1 MSDQTFIWITRWE
14 DFQHYAPERDRAPG
28 WIKAYTKQLSDD
40 RYLNLTSAQR
50 ALLHD
55 LRCEFA
61 RAHGELTN
69 DTRRI
74 AQRIGLRV
82 TNGNLEALNHAG
94 FIEFLSREALDLALD
109 KFYASRARDRAHQ
122 REVEK
127 DGEQEQ
133 DTPEGPSAEDKVQVQ
148 VKTPNHD
155 AREPDEDIDLGP
167 PTNGTP
173 TRIGLE
179 PVFQTISAQL
189 RDKDSDFHA

>member
-122 REVEK
+122 REVDKE
-127 DGEQEQ
+127 GEIEAEEQVQEQEQ
-133 DTPEGPSAEDKVQVQ
+133 KQPPAVAR
-148 VKTPNHD
+148 PPAHD
-155 AREPDEDIDLGP
+155 PDVPLS
-167 PTNGTP
+167 NGDVP
-173 TRIGLE
+173 LANGSNDAYPQHVRA
-179 PVFQTISAQL
+179 TITESLAASGQ
-189 RDKDSDFHA
+189 RQGHS